1 MFFDFNP
8 ARFREQ
14 LQVTLHPLQL
24 SLQASKLE
32 TDQSA
37 LQMITVLLQSVDI
50 MERANADSQ
59 QAEALLPQAASEIA
73 EYVFDLID
81 QLAIIVAHRGLQKEM
96 LLLQRL
102 AVPVANWLLLHHG
115 VINRLDLLVNALAS
129 FANEL
134 TDPSR
139 LKELSEQVEK
149 IVGMAADD
157 IKQDVDNSDPRR
169 PWRVLNLNWGI
180 IATRSH
186 NTEVMERTFNQLL
199 KNIPLDAN
207 NFFREGMQQMAII
220 NYPQHVKDVM
230 EKYYRQLPDV
240 ARRH

>member
-1 MFFDFNP
+1 MFFEFNP

-14 LQVTLHPLQL
+14 LHITLQPLQL
-24 SLQASKLE
+24 SLQASQSE
-32 TDQSA
+32 ADRSA
-37 LQMITVLLQSVDI
+37 LRMIDVLMQHVDI
-50 MERANADSQ
+50 MERADADSHQ
-59 QAEALLPQAASEIA
+59 TETLPPLDVSAIA
-73 EYVFDLID
+73 EHVFGLLD
-81 QLAIIVAHRGLQKEM
+81 QLADIVAHRGLQKEM
-96 LLLQRL
+96 LQLQRL
-102 AVPVANWLLLHHG
+102 AVPVANWLHAHKG

-134 TDPSR
+134 TDTSR
-139 LKELSEQVEK
+139 LQELAEQVEK

-157 IKQDVDNSDPRR
+157 IKQDLDNSDPRR

-186 NTEVMERTFNQLL
+186 NTLVMERTFNQLL
-199 KNIPLDAN
+199 KNIPLDVN
-207 NFFREGMQQMAII
+207 NFFKEGMQQMAIV

-230 EKYYRQLPDV
+230 EKYYSQVPGV